1 MLVRSGLDAQ
11 ALPNKRSTMKNF
23 ILLLEI
29 DLHLSMVDAMVR
41 IDDGTTENE

>member
-11 ALPNKRSTMKNF
+11 ALPNKRSPIKNF
-23 ILLLEI
+23 ILLEI